1 MLKFIKHH
9 MTSIIGIEIW
19 PILGFLLFFTFFLGM
34 LWYVL
39 TFTRRHVAHMEQ
51 IPFNDNGTTPLDSPV
66 H

>member
-9 MTSIIGIEIW
+9 MTSIVGIEIW

-34 LWYVL
+34 LWYVF
-39 TFTRRHVAHMEQ
+39 TFSRRHVTHMEH
-51 IPFNDNGTTPLDSPV
+51 IPFNDNGTTSLERPV

>member
-9 MTSIIGIEIW
+9 MTSISGIEIW
-19 PILGFLLFFTFFLGM
+19 PILGFLLFFTFFMGM

-39 TFTRRHVAHMEQ
+39 TFSKRHVKHMEEM
-51 IPFNDNGTTPLDSPV
+51 PFNDNGTAPLDSSA

>member
-9 MTSIIGIEIW
+9 MTSMAGIEIW
-19 PILGFLLFFTFFLGM
+19 PVLGFVLFFTFFMGM

-39 TFTRRHVAHMEQ
+39 TSSKRHVTHMEEM
-51 IPFNDNGTTPLDSPV
+51 PLNDNGTAPLESQA

>member
-9 MTSIIGIEIW
+9 MTSISGIEIW
-19 PILGFLLFFTFFLGM
+19 PILGFVLFFTIFMGV

-39 TFTRRHVAHMEQ
+39 SFSKAHVKHMEDM
-51 IPFNDNGTTPLDSPV
+51 PFNDNGAAPIDNAA